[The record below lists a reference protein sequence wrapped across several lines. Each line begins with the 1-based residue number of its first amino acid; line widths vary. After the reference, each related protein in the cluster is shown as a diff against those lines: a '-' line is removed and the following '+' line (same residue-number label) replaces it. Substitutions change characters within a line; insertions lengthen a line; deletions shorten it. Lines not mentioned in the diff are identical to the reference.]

1 MLLPVVANPPIAAR
15 SASSGGVC
23 RREVTVADEHGFH
36 HGMLAVCP
44 HDGLHAFPTRT
55 VRKRDAQGRHIDHFD
70 MRCSGCGYTWQPP
83 AEELHLY

>member
-44 HDGLHAFPTRT
+44 HDGLHAFP
-55 VRKRDAQGRHIDHFD
+55 